1 MSDPVRAVVD
11 AFKRLTEDDQA
22 RVYNE
27 LDTFWKQKGNSDR
40 LHDEERDTRRE

>member
-1 MSDPVRAVVD
+1 MSDPARDVVD

-27 LDTFWKQKGNSDR
+27 IDEIWKNKAKTDR
-40 LHDEERDTRRE
+40 KLGDDRDIGRE